1 MEEGTSMLQRIN
13 NTLGRIMVSGDEL
26 SWDFSFLES
35 LREQAD
41 AGRSLSARQEEI
53 LQQVEGRYSDEALV
67 ARGNWENSWNSEK
80 EDKFSIALYYYQK
93 TGYYNNIVNRYL
105 DAESKRIGVPL
116 EKEYNKLVLNKY
128 ASGVIEN
135 VLGDCKFPV
144 GSTAAFRANA
154 NRLLQGKL
162 CIVLQHGS
170 GQQVRTHAKGAKP
183 VHVLL
188 IGSSDPVWTEE
199 RFLKKPKKRK

>member
-1 MEEGTSMLQRIN
+1 MLQRIN
-13 NTLGRIMVSGDEL
+13 NTLGRISIAGDES
-26 SWDFSFLES
+26 SWDFGFLES
-35 LREQAD
+35 IKEQAEKR
-41 AGRSLSARQEEI
+41 GSLSPRQEEI

-80 EDKFSIALYYYQK
+80 EEKFSIALHYYRK
-93 TGYYNNIVNRYL
+93 TGYYHNIVYRYL
-105 DAESKRIGVPL
+105 DSDNNRQGVPL

-128 ASGVIEN
+128 AAGVIEN
-135 VLGDCKFPV
+135 VLGDSKFPV

-162 CIVLQHGS
+162 CIVLQHGKAEH
-170 GQQVRTHAKGAKP
+170 VRTHAKGAKP

-199 RFLKKPKKRK
+199 RFLKKSKKRK

>member
-1 MEEGTSMLQRIN
+1 MLQRIN

-35 LREQAD
+35 LREQMD
-41 AGRSLSARQEEI
+41 GGRTLSARQQEI

-67 ARGNWENSWNSEK
+67 ARGNWENSWNSER
-80 EDKFSIALYYYQK
+80 EEKFSIALRYYKK
-93 TGYYNNIVNRYL
+93 TGYYQNIVYRYL
-105 DAESKRIGVPL
+105 DQDDGRTGIPL

-135 VLGDCKFPV
+135 VLGDSKFPV
-144 GSTAAFRANA
+144 GSTATFRANA
-154 NRLLQGKL
+154 NRLLQGRL
-162 CIVLQHGS
+162 CVILQHGN
-170 GQQVRTHAKGAKP
+170 GAQVRTHAKGAKP

-199 RFLKKPKKRK
+199 RYLKKPKKRK